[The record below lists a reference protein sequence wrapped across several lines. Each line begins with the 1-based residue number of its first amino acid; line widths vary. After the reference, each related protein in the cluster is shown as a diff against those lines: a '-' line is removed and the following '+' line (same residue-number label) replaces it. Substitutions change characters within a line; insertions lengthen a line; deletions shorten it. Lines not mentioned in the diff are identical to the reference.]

1 MSVVIVVAGTG
12 PDRYTVT
19 VSPLAELAASLHV
32 LTEQTHH
39 AEHAPWADQVARTG
53 PPAFRSGLQ
62 RFAPLWTAL
71 RWRPFYPGLGGATA
85 PGVPLAGL
93 SPDRFAELTAYTC
106 ASGYS
111 GFDFSRLR
119 HDPSQAAALRR
130 VAAGLPEPH
139 LRLAEDLLRDPEA
152 LRADILGFL
161 DLCRRVFFRQLW
173 TETEPIL
180 TRAAHRVR
188 QRLADSGPT
197 AALVSLSP
205 STARLAT
212 SPAGPARVVFDKVHH
227 AVINP
232 ARTPVLLIPT
242 RYGAP
247 HLLVKNEPGLPPV
260 VHFPV
265 EAPEVG
271 VTLARSRLLAL
282 TDPRRVQ
289 LCRLIARQTMTTADL
304 ADRLSMT
311 RPQVSRHLRVLR
323 DQGLVHVQRNG
334 RYVHYGLDLAA
345 VERIGRD
352 VATALQY

>member
-1 MSVVIVVAGTG
+1 MSVVIVLAGVG
-12 PDRYTVT
+12 PDRFTVT
-19 VSPLAELAASLHV
+19 VSPLAELAATLHV
-32 LTEQTHH
+32 LTEATHH
-39 AEHAPWADQVARTG
+39 AEHAPWADQVARAA
-53 PPAFRSGLQ
+53 PAAFRSGLQ

-71 RWRPFYPGLGGATA
+71 RWRAFYPGLGGAA
-85 PGVPLAGL
+85 DGPPLAGL
-93 SPDRFAELTAYTC
+93 SLDRFAELTAYTC

-119 HDPSQAAALRR
+119 HDPGQAAALRR
-130 VAAGLPEPH
+130 AAAMLPEPH

-152 LRADILGFL
+152 LRADVLGFL
-161 DLCRRVFFRQLW
+161 DLCRRVFFRELW

-188 QRLADSGPT
+188 RRLADSGPT

-212 SPAGPARVVFDKVHH
+212 SSTGPARVVFDKVHH
-227 AVINP
+227 AVISP

-289 LCRLIARQTMTTADL
+289 LCRLIARQAMTTADL

-323 DQGLVHVQRNG
+323 DLGLVQVQRNG

>member
-1 MSVVIVVAGTG
+1 MSVVIVLEGVG
-12 PDRYTVT
+12 PDRFTVT

-32 LTEQTHH
+32 LTEHTHH
-39 AEHAPWADQVARTG
+39 AEHAPWADQVARAA
-53 PPAFRSGLQ
+53 PAAFRSGLA

-71 RWRPFYPGLGGATA
+71 RWRAFYPGLGETAGA
-85 PGVPLAGL
+85 PLAGL
-93 SPDRFAELTAYTC
+93 SLDRFAELTAYTC

-119 HDPSQAAALRR
+119 HDPRQAAALRR

-152 LRADILGFL
+152 LRADVLGFL
-161 DLCRRVFFRQLW
+161 DLCRRVFFSELW

-188 QRLADSGPT
+188 RQLADCGPT

-205 STARLAT
+205 STAHLAISAT
-212 SPAGPARVVFDKVHH
+212 GPTRVVFDKVHH
-227 AVINP
+227 AVISP
-232 ARTPVLLIPT
+232 ARTLVLLIPT
-242 RYGAP
+242 RYGAG

-265 EAPEVG
+265 ETPEVG

-289 LCRLIARQTMTTADL
+289 LCRLIARQAMTTADL

-311 RPQVSRHLRVLR
+311 RPMVARHLRVLR
-323 DQGLVHVQRNG
+323 DLGLVHVERNG
-334 RYVHYGLDLAA
+334 RYVHYQLDLAA

-352 VATALQY
+352 AATALQY